1 MRNATM
7 VYKAPG
13 PHPIHGAFFDYK
25 IIDADDEAEVEAA
38 LSEGWFFT
46 TPEAAEAYEVEKA
59 EKEAEHNAA
68 QFASDGTQGN
78 APAPKAGK
86 KAVTPPAAPVA
97 ANVGTQGNAPVAPG
111 NGDMSAAGGWAATPP
126 AAQ

>member
-25 IIDADDEAEVEAA
+25 IIDADNEAEVEAA

-59 EKEAEHNAA
+59 ERDAKLAPA
-68 QFASDGTQGN
+68 QFASDGVS
-78 APAPKAGK
+78 APATTPKTGNKKTAAAG
-86 KAVTPPAAPVA
+86 VTPASGD
-97 ANVGTQGNAPVAPG
+97 NVGTERQVASWG
-111 NGDMSAAGGWAATPP
+111 GVSAP